1 MIRKSPRTD
10 FCGSEYLTDAEVSA
24 VVYSLSAVIGHVI
37 IEKTVFV
44 APFALVRGDEGH
56 PFALRG

>member
-10 FCGSEYLTDAEVSA
+10 FCGSEYLPGVEVSA
-24 VVYSLSAVIGHVI
+24 FAYPLAAGIGH
-37 IEKTVFV
+37 
-44 APFALVRGDEGH
+44 AARFALVRGDEGH